1 MSEVDFIILINCLG
15 TLTNMTINGEMLEL
29 AKKHYEQEK
38 DLMKSILEQ
47 LEILNERL
55 KNGT

>member
-15 TLTNMTINGEMLEL
+15 TLTNMTVNGEMLEL

>member
-15 TLTNMTINGEMLEL
+15 TLTNMTVNGEMLEL

-47 LEILNERL
+47 LEILNEGL

>member
-1 MSEVDFIILINCLG
+1 
-15 TLTNMTINGEMLEL
+15 MTVNGEMLEL

>member
-38 DLMKSILEQ
+38 DLMKSVLEQ

>member
-15 TLTNMTINGEMLEL
+15 TLTNMTVNGEMLEL

-38 DLMKSILEQ
+38 DLIKSILEQ

>member
-15 TLTNMTINGEMLEL
+15 TLTNMTVNGEMLEL

-47 LEILNERL
+47 LEILNKRL